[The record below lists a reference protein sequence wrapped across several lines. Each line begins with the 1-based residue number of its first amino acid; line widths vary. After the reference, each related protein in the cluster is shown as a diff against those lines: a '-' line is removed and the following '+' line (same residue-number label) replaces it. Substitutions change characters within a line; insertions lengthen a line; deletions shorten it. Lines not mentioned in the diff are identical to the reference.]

1 MRYFTKLEINEMI
14 KNGRIILL
22 VRNLVYDVTE
32 FEHPFNINPFLSRI
46 GKDVSEDYYFH
57 SNESKKIWKKYKIGK
72 IKSEMCIIN

>member
-22 VRNLVYDVTE
+22 VKNLVYDVTE

-57 SNESKKIWKKYKIGK
+57 SNKSKKIWEKYKIGK